1 MVSFLSHN
9 ICGCCRRPD
18 LEQRFDY
25 NRRQSDNDGKKNFN
39 KILPHQASI
48 PNLLDSMFLAAQ
60 HYTLQAAANNKDQG
74 FSFFAIA
81 LASRMF

>member
-1 MVSFLSHN
+1 
-9 ICGCCRRPD
+9 
-18 LEQRFDY
+18 
-25 NRRQSDNDGKKNFN
+25 
-39 KILPHQASI
+39 
-48 PNLLDSMFLAAQ
+48 MFLAAQ